1 MKILIFSGTTE
12 GRRLSE
18 MLSEAGIRHFVCVA
32 SEYGSEVMSTDS
44 LAAIRVGKMNENE
57 MEDYLNDERF
67 GESDVIVDATHPY
80 AKEASDNI
88 KAAAARSGCTLYRV
102 CRKSE
107 DRGRCSVY
115 SSMDDF
121 ARSIDK
127 SDGNILLTTGTN
139 TLERYCGIVSE
150 GTLAR
155 TYVRVLPAT
164 ESLDICRDLGIKSSH
179 IIAMQGPFSEEMN
192 RAVMRQY
199 LIRHVLTK
207 DSGESGGFTEKINAA
222 AGLGVS
228 IHLLERPDEDD
239 GLGIEEVYE
248 KITGHPYVRELKVIL
263 AGAGMGSDRIMT
275 RQVSDA
281 VAHSDAVFAAKRIL
295 DGISAKRK
303 YEMYNADAISHVLD
317 ENNDIRTAVV
327 LFSGDTGFYSGA
339 GSAYEKLCKLY
350 PDADIR
356 FMPGISS
363 VSYLAAKLGEN
374 YDGAVITSIHGR
386 NSEDDIKR
394 LVSDI
399 RHNKKT
405 FALMSGD
412 SDVRM
417 VCRQLLATCPD
428 VLVCIGKNLSYE
440 DEKITKI
447 SCEEATQFTSDGII
461 TVLFINRTP
470 GTGL

>member
-1 MKILIFSGTTE
+1 M
-12 GRRLSE
+12 
-18 MLSEAGIRHFVCVA
+18 
-32 SEYGSEVMSTDS
+32 
-44 LAAIRVGKMNENE
+44 
-57 MEDYLNDERF
+57 
-67 GESDVIVDATHPY
+67 
-80 AKEASDNI
+80 
-88 KAAAARSGCTLYRV
+88 
-102 CRKSE
+102 
-107 DRGRCSVY
+107 
-115 SSMDDF
+115 
-121 ARSIDK
+121 
-127 SDGNILLTTGTN
+127 
-139 TLERYCGIVSE
+139 
-150 GTLAR
+150 
-155 TYVRVLPAT
+155 
-164 ESLDICRDLGIKSSH
+164 
-179 IIAMQGPFSEEMN
+179 
-192 RAVMRQY
+192 
-199 LIRHVLTK
+199 
-207 DSGESGGFTEKINAA
+207 
-222 AGLGVS
+222 
-228 IHLLERPDEDD
+228 
-239 GLGIEEVYE
+239 
-248 KITGHPYVRELKVIL
+248 
-263 AGAGMGSDRIMT
+263 
-275 RQVSDA
+275 
-281 VAHSDAVFAAKRIL
+281 
-295 DGISAKRK
+295 
-303 YEMYNADAISHVLD
+303 
-317 ENNDIRTAVV
+317 